1 MGRMKEVYIQ
11 IMNENGGI
19 PEDMTL
25 ADMLRMK
32 ELNIYHW
39 QEYERAQERAR
50 LQSNKQTDLGEAAE
64 DSEGEVHQKRR
75 KQLKKPKNEK
85 IIISLSNSYIIY
97 NYIFL
102 TMGE

>member
-39 QEYERAQERAR
+39 QEYERAKERAR
-50 LQSNKQTDLGEAAE
+50 LQSNKQTDLGEATK
-64 DSEGEVHQKRR
+64 DSEGKSIRR
-75 KQLKKPKNEK
+75 EEN
-85 IIISLSNSYIIY
+85 N
-97 NYIFL
+97 
-102 TMGE
+102 

>member
-1 MGRMKEVYIQ
+1 MGRMKEIYIQ

-25 ADMLRMK
+25 ADMLKMK

-50 LQSNKQTDLGEAAE
+50 LQSNKQTDLGEAE
-64 DSEGEVHQKRR
+64 KDSEGKSIKREE
-75 KQLKKPKNEK
+75 N
-85 IIISLSNSYIIY
+85 N
-97 NYIFL
+97 
-102 TMGE
+102 

>member
-39 QEYERAQERAR
+39 Q
-50 LQSNKQTDLGEAAE
+50 
-64 DSEGEVHQKRR
+64 
-75 KQLKKPKNEK
+75 
-85 IIISLSNSYIIY
+85 
-97 NYIFL
+97 
-102 TMGE
+102 

>member
-39 QEYERAQERAR
+39 QEYERAKERAR
-50 LQSNKQTDLGEAAE
+50 LQSNKQTDLGEAAK
-64 DSEGEVHQKRR
+64 DSEGKSIRR
-75 KQLKKPKNEK
+75 EEN
-85 IIISLSNSYIIY
+85 N
-97 NYIFL
+97 
-102 TMGE
+102 

>member
-50 LQSNKQTDLGEAAE
+50 LQSNKQTDLGEAAK
-64 DSEGEVHQKRR
+64 DSEGNSIRR
-75 KQLKKPKNEK
+75 EEN
-85 IIISLSNSYIIY
+85 N
-97 NYIFL
+97 
-102 TMGE
+102 